1 MFLSVRACVRVYACV
16 RACMRVCVCV
26 CVMCLCG
33 WVCGWMDGRMHRR
46 KCMCLFVCLFVCL
59 LVACKIRAID
69 VIKSVPVNSKSKQID
84 GLQTLGENIA
94 DGGGVKLAFKVR
106 AFFSFIYNTHTN

>member
-1 MFLSVRACVRVYACV
+1 MRAC
-16 RACMRVCVCV
+16 VCVCV
-26 CVMCLCG
+26 CVCVCMCVSCICVDG
-33 WVCGWMDGRMHRR
+33 CVDGWMDACIGASV
-46 KCMCLFVCLFVCL
+46 CVCLFVCLFVCL

-106 AFFSFIYNTHTN
+106 AFFSFIYNTHTD

>member
-1 MFLSVRACVRVYACV
+1 MDACIGAS
-16 RACMRVCVCV
+16 VCV
-26 CVMCLCG
+26 
-33 WVCGWMDGRMHRR
+33 
-46 KCMCLFVCLFVCL
+46 CLFVCLFVCL

-69 VIKSVPVNSKSKQID
+69 VFKSVPVNSKSKQID

-106 AFFSFIYNTHTN
+106 AFFSFIYNTHTD